1 MEHTWIFV
9 LIITWIKLSAAEGL
23 EPIQVAGLISSM
35 AKHRQI
41 ETIHIEMD
49 PSHRDLIISIRKHLR
64 RFVAATQTFE
74 PLESDSE
81 LTPFEAPYLHFKVG
95 FDNLRTLEHI
105 PHTNSVLI
113 LMDSPDNI
121 SYIEQLIGSISLRL
135 DSNIFVA
142 VPNDGFALYEIY
154 TVENRLIMDLYSQW
168 TNFRFSWFPSYSKW
182 ERRSNL
188 NGMNIKIAALPSR
201 PYLDL
206 DCHNTSL
213 NNCTI
218 SGMYADVFF
227 VLRDILN
234 FTYQF
239 VQPPDDTWG
248 TSDSEGAY
256 NGMLGQLQRQE
267 IDLAPTSFTVTK
279 ERSRVVDFAFPIT
292 DMHHRFFVPKPRDR
306 VNWTAYTDPLAN
318 SVWSVLGI
326 LSLTVPFLLWTSVVL
341 KNDPQKAQFKL
352 YRSFAFIAMTLT
364 FAKPWSSVPQTYVP
378 KVMFLLV
385 SLAGSLIYWHWEA
398 MLISFLA
405 VKTKALPFNNFLNLM
420 EDTNLKIALL
430 PGTSFADT
438 FRLSPDSLW
447 RTAWAERI
455 EPHLNTYPTDKES
468 LVELIISD
476 RQFTLFDN
484 YYSIKTFQAY
494 KTCQIVDIP
503 QAYESKVFSYA
514 FAKNSPYFQVFN
526 YYLRVMKESGGLD
539 QIIRR
544 YVTDEQPICSETSAA
559 LGLENCFTALLI
571 LGLGILISLV
581 CFGFERN
588 NARFRSWLK
597 YFHDDDDEA
606 SDDMDQDDEKNLEED
621 SALRLQLHLARK
633 LRLQSKHIDAL
644 EGEISFLR
652 GELIKGKKGI
662 PTTTTMT
669 KQF

>member
-1 MEHTWIFV
+1 MLILLWID
-9 LIITWIKLSAAEGL
+9 LSVSNGM
-23 EPIQVAGLISSM
+23 EPIQVAGLISSL

-41 ETIHIEMD
+41 ETIQMEMD
-49 PSHRDLIISIRKHLR
+49 PKHRDLIISIRKHLR
-64 RFVAATQTFE
+64 KFVSASQTFE
-74 PLESDSE
+74 PFESESLSNSSE
-81 LTPFEAPYLHFKVG
+81 ATYLHFKVG
-95 FDNLRTLEHI
+95 FDNMCTVEQI
-105 PHTNSVLI
+105 PPKNSVLI
-113 LMDSPDNI
+113 LMNEPEELNN
-121 SYIEQLIGSISLRL
+121 IEQLIGNTPLRL

-142 VPNDGFALYEIY
+142 VPNGGGFTVYEIY
-154 TVENRLIMDLYSQW
+154 TIDDTLIIGLYSQW
-168 TNFRFSWFPSYSKW
+168 KNFLLSQLPLDSKW

-188 NGMNIKIAALPSR
+188 RGLKIKIAALPSR

-206 DCHNTSL
+206 YCHNASL
-213 NNCTI
+213 SNCTI

-234 FTYQF
+234 FTYEF
-239 VQPPDDTWG
+239 VQPPDRTWG
-248 TSDSEGAY
+248 TSDSKGNY

-267 IDLAPTSFTVTK
+267 IDLAPSSFTVTK
-279 ERSRVVDFAFPIT
+279 ERSGVVDFAFPIT
-292 DMHHRFFVPKPRDR
+292 EMHHRFFVPKPRDR
-306 VNWTAYTDPLAN
+306 VNWTAYTDPLAD
-318 SVWSVLGI
+318 SVWAVLGI
-326 LSLTVPFLLWTSVVL
+326 FSLSVPFLLWTSVVV
-341 KNDPQKAQFKL
+341 KHDPERAQFKL

-364 FAKPWSSVPQTYVP
+364 FAKPWSSVPRTYVP
-378 KVMFLLV
+378 KFMFLVV

-405 VKTKALPFNNFLNLM
+405 VKTKALPFNNLLNLM
-420 EDTNLKIALL
+420 QDTNLKIALL

-447 RTAWAERI
+447 RTAWTERI
-455 EPHLNTYPTDKES
+455 EPSLNTFPTDKES

-476 RQFTLFDN
+476 RMYTLFDN

-503 QAYESKVFSYA
+503 KAYESKAFSYA
-514 FAKNSPYFQVFN
+514 FAKNSPYFPVFN

-544 YVTDEQPICSETSAA
+544 YVTDEQPVCSETSAA
-559 LGLENCFTALLI
+559 LGLDNCFTALLI
-571 LGLGILISLV
+571 LGLGAFISLV

-588 NARFRSWLK
+588 NTRFRSYLK
-597 YFHDDDDEA
+597 YFHDEDDE
-606 SDDMDQDDEKNLEED
+606 MDTDKDAENALEKD

-652 GELIKGKKGI
+652 GELIKGKKN
-662 PTTTTMT
+662 TSTMI
-669 KQF
+669 KHF